1 MIDVGFSSLMQRFD
15 VPARN
20 KVLLIP
26 KGFAIA
32 LGEPSQPPYK
42 RHFVCVRFR
51 RGLSDRPLDPFG
63 RSPSDESAPSW
74 IFQRA

>member
-26 KGFAIA
+26 KGFAVA
-32 LGEPSQPPYK
+32 LGEPSQSPYK

-51 RGLSDRPLDPFG
+51 RGLKRGEAPRPLHPFAAPFG
-63 RSPSDESAPSW
+63 
-74 IFQRA
+74 